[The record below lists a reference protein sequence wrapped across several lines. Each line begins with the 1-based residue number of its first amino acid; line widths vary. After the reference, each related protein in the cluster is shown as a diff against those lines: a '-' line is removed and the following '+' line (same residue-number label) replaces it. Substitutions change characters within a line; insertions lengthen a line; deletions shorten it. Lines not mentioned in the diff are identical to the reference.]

1 MATAMAT
8 CDYTVAFV
16 GISHFVETKPAAAC
30 FDDVAVGQI
39 AYSVYRFSVDKNSDR
54 RAASDYV
61 PSATV
66 CVGLYLGNHR
76 VEGRGAVR

>member
-1 MATAMAT
+1 MFYS
-8 CDYTVAFV
+8 DYTVAFV

-39 AYSVYRFSVDKNSDR
+39 AYSVYRFSVDKNGEKR
-54 RAASDYV
+54 TASYYV
-61 PSATV
+61 PATAV
-66 CVGLYLGNHR
+66 SVGLDLGSNR